1 MDVIRWEFEPEG
13 LRKPILVAAFGGWND
28 AAASAS
34 SALSFLAE
42 QLGAQKVATIDPESF
57 YDFQSTRPIIDLSVP
72 GHHSVTWPDVE
83 IYEARLDD
91 GDHDL
96 LLLAG
101 SEPSMRWRTF
111 CETVISVARKLGV
124 EQVVTLGALLA
135 DVAHTRPI
143 RLTGLASSPELIE
156 GLNTRTPSYQGPT
169 GIVGVL
175 HHAVAIAGLESVSLW
190 APVPHYA
197 AGVTNPKGAHALLS
211 GLRHVTGISIDLAD
225 LASAADEHEAQVSR
239 AVSNDQRLQALVERL
254 ENEGP
259 DDELSLDP
267 GALPSGDELAEELER
282 FLRQREE
289 PPQ

>member
-1 MDVIRWEFEPEG
+1 MDVIRWEYQPEP
-13 LRKPILVAAFGGWND
+13 LRDPIVVAAFGGWND
-28 AAASAS
+28 AAGSAS
-34 SALSFLAE
+34 SALAFLAE
-42 QLGAQKVATIDPESF
+42 QLDARKVATIDPESF
-57 YDFQSTRPIIDLSVP
+57 YDFQSTRPIIDLSEP
-72 GHHSVTWPDVE
+72 GNHSVTWPEVE
-83 IYEARLDD
+83 IYEARPAHSDR
-91 GDHDL
+91 DL
-96 LLLAG
+96 VLLAG

-111 CETVISVARKLGV
+111 CDTVVGLATTLGSQ
-124 EQVVTLGALLA
+124 QVVTLGALLA

-143 RLTGLASSPELIE
+143 RLTGLASSPDLIE

-175 HHAVAIAGLESVSLW
+175 HHAVATAGLRSISLW

-211 GLRHVTGISIDLAD
+211 GFQHVTGIPVDLSE
-225 LASAADEHEAQVSR
+225 LAAAADQHEAQVSR

-254 ENEGP
+254 EGEGP
-259 DDELSLDP
+259 EDDLNFDP
-267 GALPSGDELAEELER
+267 NQLPSGDELAEELER